1 MAAGLQ
7 DPDDVFASSGGG
19 SSFDV
24 VSYLLAAR
32 KYWWLIV
39 LCLGGGLAAGLVAIQ
54 MTPPEY
60 VSSAEIRVERR
71 AASSAISLSGGPMTF
86 EGATSTED
94 LKTIEKSFA
103 SPMLMKRVAD
113 QIRRE
118 DLKDLE
124 LGGKPALSL
133 DDAGIAGWLLA
144 GCTVS
149 LIPDTRL
156 IRISF
161 RNSDP
166 AMAQKITGLIVS
178 EGIQNDLDQRI
189 AASSTN
195 IRYLRDEV
203 KKFEE
208 SLRSSEEKLNAY
220 TRTLGN
226 VSIDGDIN
234 IVANQLKE
242 LNSRLTSAKAER
254 LRIETDYAQAQA
266 AAGDA
271 ARLMKIESIQK
282 LPSIVALSNQI
293 GEVRSR
299 IAKLSLRY
307 RESNPFMRQAA
318 SELAELE
325 QALQNEILLAPKS
338 IEAALAAARRNEE
351 SILREQEK
359 QEEKVIQVRDL
370 AVPSRVLQR
379 QIDADRMAY
388 EAALRRLSEELSQAR
403 NQPVLLQVVNPAS
416 YGFPSGSRGIK
427 LLGIALFLG
436 AAAGF
441 GGIFLITQLDTSMKS
456 PEEVERLLGVS
467 VLSAVP
473 EFQTPKDDA
482 AQRTANTACPVVTA
496 PFSPTA
502 EAVRSLRAALRA
514 LEDEEPGNGILV
526 VAPGNGDGAT
536 FSALNLA
543 TVLAQAGQRTVLVDS
558 NLREPALEKL
568 TFDTVGRAGLAD
580 YLHREAGLAEV
591 LHPSSIPQLD
601 IVPAGRPCPF
611 PAESLSRERVAAL
624 LEELRPLYDKIVFD
638 AAPAGAFSDV
648 LGYARLFPF
657 LCLVVRASRTP
668 KAAARRSV
676 EILRRAGA
684 RISGIVLNGTP
695 APFHNRFLETVAQA
709 RGAEIE
715 EVDSQAIRCPSC
727 GTLYRSLSDFVARTT
742 APTNH
747 APHST
752 SNGTVSVFRK
762 CSCGHEFG
770 PSAVD
775 LRDRS
780 PAGLRRR
787 QRFGELLLSLESAGL
802 TRDEA
807 RRHLL
812 LTLKLWRNERFE
824 TSKLDGT
831 RSGGERSRLA
841 EEVVDRLVQAGETPE
856 GARRKLADAIESW
869 SNGA

>member
-1 MAAGLQ
+1 MAAGMQ
-7 DPDDVFASSGGG
+7 DPDDVFASSGSG

-32 KYWWLIV
+32 KYWWMIV
-39 LCLGGGLAAGLVAIQ
+39 LCLGGGLAAGLVAVR

-71 AASSAISLSGGPMTF
+71 AASSAISISGGPMTF

-103 SPMLMKRVAD
+103 SPMLMRRVAE
-113 QIRRE
+113 QIRKA
-118 DLKDLE
+118 DLKTLE

-133 DDAGIAGWLLA
+133 DDAEMAGWLQA

-161 RNSDP
+161 QNSDP
-166 AMAQKITGLIVS
+166 EMAHKITELIVS

-189 AASSTN
+189 EASSTN

-203 KKFEE
+203 KKFED
-208 SLRSSEEKLNAY
+208 SLRTSEEKLNAY

-242 LNSRLTSAKAER
+242 LNSRLTAAKAER
-254 LRIETDYAQAQA
+254 LKIETDFSQVQSAV
-266 AAGDA
+266 GDA
-271 ARLMKIESIQK
+271 EQLMKIESIQK
-282 LPSIVALSNQI
+282 LPAIVSLSNQI
-293 GEVRSR
+293 GEVRNR

-307 RESNPFMRQAA
+307 RESNPFMRQAT

-325 QALQNEILLAPKS
+325 EALKNEILLAPKS
-338 IEAALAAARRNEE
+338 IEATLAAARRNEE

-370 AVPSRVLQR
+370 SVPSRVLQR

-403 NQPVLLQVVNPAS
+403 NQPVLLQVVNPA
-416 YGFPSGSRGIK
+416 GPAFPSGSRGVK

-441 GGIFLITQLDTSMKS
+441 GGIFLIAQLDTSMKS
-456 PEEVERLLGVS
+456 PEETERLLGVS
-467 VLSAVP
+467 ALSAIP
-473 EFQTPKDDA
+473 EFPPPKEG
-482 AQRTANTACPVVTA
+482 TAPRPFAIACPVLSA

-526 VAPGNGDGAT
+526 VSPGSGDGTT
-536 FSALNLA
+536 FTALNLA

-558 NLREPALEKL
+558 NLREPAIERLAFE
-568 TFDTVGRAGLAD
+568 TVGRPGLAD
-580 YLHREAGLAEV
+580 YLHREASVAEV
-591 LHPSSIPQLD
+591 LHPSSVPQLD

-638 AAPAGAFSDV
+638 AAPVAAFSDV
-648 LGYARLFPF
+648 LGYSRLFPF
-657 LCLVVRASRTP
+657 LCLVVRAGRTP

-676 EILRRAGA
+676 EILRRAGGK
-684 RISGIVLNGTP
+684 ISGVVLNGTP
-695 APFHNRFLETVAQA
+695 APFHNRFLESVAQA

-715 EVDSQAIRCPSC
+715 EMHADAIRCPSC
-727 GTLYRSLSDFVARTT
+727 GTAYRSLADFVARTT
-742 APTNH
+742 APSSH
-747 APHST
+747 APHAA

-762 CSCGHEFG
+762 CACGHEFG
-770 PSAVD
+770 PSAAD
-775 LRDRS
+775 LRDRT
-780 PAGLRRR
+780 PTGLNRR
-787 QRFGELLLSLESAGL
+787 QLFGQLLLSLESAGL

-824 TSKLDGT
+824 TSKLDGSRT
-831 RSGGERSRLA
+831 GGERSRLA
-841 EEVVDRLVQAGETPE
+841 EEVVDRLVQAGDSPE
-856 GARRKLADAIESW
+856 AARRKLADAIESW
-869 SNGA
+869 SAGG